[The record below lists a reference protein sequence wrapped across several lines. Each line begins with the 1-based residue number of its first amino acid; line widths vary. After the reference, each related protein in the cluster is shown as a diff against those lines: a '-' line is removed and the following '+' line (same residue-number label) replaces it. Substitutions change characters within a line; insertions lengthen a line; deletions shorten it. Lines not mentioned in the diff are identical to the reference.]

1 VGVPKIPVSEASLLQ
16 SSSGTEHLG
25 SPFTRHSTLD
35 QDPACTYPSVGVM
48 PSPWEPTTFLEGI
61 SPPTSFLILGTVLAR
76 RCLEAIFDGCGK
88 SIIHDGSRFWSSAG
102 VLAHRFKG
110 SMKAPAISLTGASHP
125 LLYTPLPSDHHR
137 VTVCPQV
144 SMSTLHRTQP
154 DPDSVKW

>member
-1 VGVPKIPVSEASLLQ
+1 MGA
-16 SSSGTEHLG
+16 
-25 SPFTRHSTLD
+25 
-35 QDPACTYPSVGVM
+35 
-48 PSPWEPTTFLEGI
+48 TTFLEGI